1 MLPTHWLA
9 PRGHNPRCLLSIPC
23 CWRPCS
29 PLPLAEMKRVLKW
42 SSSNPGWSHEG
53 DSEQVKTLSPSAF
66 PSLSPRSLATGTQS
80 GVFGGSHCWVQNL
93 HVCWCN
99 RVIRQKKKKPANQ
112 NKTFYSLE
120 RLMLKLKLLYFGHV
134 IQRANSLEKI
144 LVLGKNEDKRRRGQQ
159 RVRWLDSITDSMDI
173 NLSKLQEIVK
183 DRETWCAAVHGVPKS
198 QTWLSD
204 WTAITSMIR
213 QKLENV
219 V

>member
-1 MLPTHWLA
+1 MLSTPSGWDEKGFKVKQLKSRLK
-9 PRGHNPRCLLSIPC
+9 PWRGLWAGEDTFSLCL
-23 CWRPCS
+23 
-29 PLPLAEMKRVLKW
+29 
-42 SSSNPGWSHEG
+42 
-53 DSEQVKTLSPSAF
+53 
-66 PSLSPRSLATGTQS
+66 SLSQPKVSCHRYTVRGVWGQSLLGPEFACVLVQS
-80 GVFGGSHCWVQNL
+80 GNKT
-93 HVCWCN
+93 
-99 RVIRQKKKKPANQ
+99 KKKKPANQ

-120 RLMLKLKLLYFGHV
+120 RLMLKLKLLYFGHL